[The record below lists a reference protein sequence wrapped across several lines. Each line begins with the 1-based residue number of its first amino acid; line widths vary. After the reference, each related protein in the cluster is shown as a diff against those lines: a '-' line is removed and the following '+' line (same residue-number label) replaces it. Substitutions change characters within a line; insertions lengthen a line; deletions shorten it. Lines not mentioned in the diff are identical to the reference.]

1 MAEVTASTQIN
12 TEPEVIWALMCD
24 PKRYPEIADP
34 TERMIDVPD
43 AEFGLGYVYK
53 EYGGIKPFVGESE
66 WRVTEFEPMRRQ
78 VHVGHDG
85 SMTMTLEIELT
96 PTDGGT
102 RFTQTLG
109 MKPPWYL
116 VPVNAILWPLLMRKR
131 AQAAMDKTG
140 ANTKR
145 FAEESAQTEP

>member
-1 MAEVTASTQIN
+1 MMVRPSSASTAIRAS
-12 TEPEVIWALMCD
+12 PD
-24 PKRYPEIADP
+24 PASSCADDP
-34 TERMIDVPD
+34 
-43 AEFGLGYVYK
+43 AAN
-53 EYGGIKPFVGESE
+53 S
-66 WRVTEFEPMRRQ
+66 
-78 VHVGHDG
+78 

-116 VPVNAILWPLLMRKR
+116 VPVNAILWPLLLRKR
-131 AQAAMDKTG
+131 AQAGMDKTG

-145 FAEESAQTEP
+145 LAEGSAQTEP